1 MYKKQKRT
9 MQTKR
14 NTYGLRHCFDRKKNH
29 LQTFRPCV
37 RYDIFWLYWIRVLRN
52 ISLYQ
57 IVRCI
62 ARLSLSVFAN
72 RVFSYELEVVCMLI
86 YRQQRPANVKRIRRV
101 TRFVCICIEGE
112 NDGRKL
118 TSTGSFKAFETRLFV
133 QIEYFPYADK
143 HFLQP
148 NVHSFLFNKFSFIW
162 TFNRHKFKLFVE
174 QQLYF
179 VFLSI
184 INY

>member
-1 MYKKQKRT
+1 M
-9 MQTKR
+9 
-14 NTYGLRHCFDRKKNH
+14 
-29 LQTFRPCV
+29 P
-37 RYDIFWLYWIRVLRN
+37 YDIFWLYRIRVLRN

-57 IVRCI
+57 IVQCI
-62 ARLSLSVFAN
+62 ARPSLSVFAN

-101 TRFVCICIEGE
+101 TRFACICVEGE
-112 NDGRKL
+112 KNGRKL
-118 TSTGSFKAFETRLFV
+118 TSTGSFKAFETRLFF

-143 HFLQP
+143 HFLQL
-148 NVHSFLFNKFSFIW
+148 NVHSFLFNKCRTKFSFIS